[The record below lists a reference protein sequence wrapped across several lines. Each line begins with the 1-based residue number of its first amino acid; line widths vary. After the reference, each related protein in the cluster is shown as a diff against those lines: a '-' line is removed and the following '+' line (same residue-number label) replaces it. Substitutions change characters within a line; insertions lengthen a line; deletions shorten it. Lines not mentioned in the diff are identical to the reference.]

1 MAMKKKA
8 STSYSPAPMTAAAKK
23 KAANR
28 GALVNSATKMG
39 LKQVN
44 LDKIAK
50 AKKK

>member
-23 KAANR
+23 KAATR
-28 GALVNSATKMG
+28 GAVGSLTKMG
-39 LKQVN
+39 IKQAN

>member
-23 KAANR
+23 KAATR
-28 GALVNSATKMG
+28 GQIVGSMRKVG
-39 LKQVN
+39 IKQAN